1 MLRLDKSLSIPL
13 KYENNSQIIQVCII
27 WKEENVMRSPCT
39 VKQKILSAVLMGLM
53 LTVPAGY
60 GNREA
65 SAVKTETRS
74 SGVSAVLEQG
84 MADADS
90 KAAVTESQAKPDQS
104 AASETPVNADQA
116 ATADIPS
123 DTAAPEVPAPAALT
137 DTDDPG
143 TAQAADGIDVDLT
156 VLSATM
162 VYSEV
167 YNMMVAPEE
176 YVGKTIKMNGLFTYA
191 QDEETGQYYFGC
203 IVQDA
208 TACCAQGIE
217 FELTGEHTFPDDYPE
232 VDSEI
237 CVVGTFDTYDDG
249 GYTYCTLRNASLL

>member
-1 MLRLDKSLSIPL
+1 MFLHLFHRA
-13 KYENNSQIIQVCII
+13 E
-27 WKEENVMRSPCT
+27 
-39 VKQKILSAVLMGLM
+39 SAFRDR
-53 LTVPAGY
+53 AH
-60 GNREA
+60 
-65 SAVKTETRS
+65 
-74 SGVSAVLEQG
+74 
-84 MADADS
+84 
-90 KAAVTESQAKPDQS
+90 
-104 AASETPVNADQA
+104 
-116 ATADIPS
+116 
-123 DTAAPEVPAPAALT
+123 PAPS
-137 DTDDPG
+137 
-143 TAQAADGIDVDLT
+143 ADGIDVDLT